1 MNMML
6 RIASVLAFMLV
17 LVTSAWAAD
26 PCPPELGQAK
36 AALKKAQASFKT
48 GPQAMK
54 GQGIQAPRQM
64 AGVKTQ
70 ELQASRTQELQAPR
84 AQELQAPRTQEL
96 QAPRT
101 QELQAPRTQ
110 ELQAPRNPAGA
121 KSANEQ
127 QQRVNKA
134 SALIREGDAA
144 CKHGDLAT
152 ATQKAK
158 DALAVLK

>member
-96 QAPRT
+96 QAPR
-101 QELQAPRTQ
+101 
-110 ELQAPRNPAGA
+110 NPAGA